1 MRYAIAAVLLALTGC
16 SDETTEADRQL
27 AVAEVEAN
35 QEPPV
40 EQLIPGPI
48 RYPDIEANDL
58 YGAGCNFVPE
68 GGGMGAIALA
78 QADEG
83 YMKRGEDILRF
94 AADKGSRELPYMA
107 HRKYDGRDYSFT
119 LELEEGMGERSGIE
133 TTDYP
138 GILTVTDGKDRI
150 VYRASGLVQC
160 GA

>member
-1 MRYAIAAVLLALTGC
+1 MRYAIAVVLLAFSGC
-16 SDETTEADRQL
+16 SDETTQADRQL

-40 EQLIPGPI
+40 EVLTPLPI
-48 RYPDIEANDL
+48 RYPHIEANDL
-58 YGAGCNFVPE
+58 YGAGCSFVPQ
-68 GGGMGAIALA
+68 GGGLGAIALA
-78 QADEG
+78 QANEG
-83 YMKRGEDILRF
+83 YMKRGEEILRF

-107 HRKYDGRDYSFT
+107 RRKYDGRDYSFT
-119 LELEEGMGERSGIE
+119 LELDESERERSGIE

-138 GILTVTDGKDRI
+138 GILTVTDEKDRV